1 MTEKHYSVTTAEKA
15 LELVKKAKP
24 VLHENDYTQIYNLF
38 YRTLLTSRL
47 YEATSASYFGYRI
60 FASGEQ
66 FQTAWLKET
75 LQKSLDSM
83 LKIAAEIENYK
94 EKVPKG
100 QWNWFDDA
108 ATARKYH
115 KLITETGWK
124 EYENVV
130 FKQD

>member
-1 MTEKHYSVTTAEKA
+1 MAGMF
-15 LELVKKAKP
+15 
-24 VLHENDYTQIYNLF
+24 Q
-38 YRTLLTSRL
+38 
-47 YEATSASYFGYRI
+47 
-60 FASGEQ
+60 ASG
-66 FQTAWLKET
+66 
-75 LQKSLDSM
+75 SM